1 MRKLAII
8 GAGPMASIYAE
19 RCRQLGIETHCL
31 AWAQGAV
38 ARDDVDHFH
47 DVSVTDLDALVS
59 TCREVGAGGV
69 LPTTELTIF
78 PAAHVA
84 AALGLNG
91 ISPEVARVITDKYR
105 NREATAGVEGLHHPR
120 YWLVRSPEDVAGLGV
135 TYPVIVKPTSEGG
148 KRGVSVVYDED
159 GLSEAVAYAASE
171 KKSTSDIVVEEYV
184 PGGAEY
190 SVESLSYHGEHRI
203 VQVTEKWSSGAPHC
217 VELGHHQPARLDSR
231 MRARV
236 EDVISRA
243 LTAVGVDNG
252 CCHTEI
258 KICDGD
264 IYLIEFNTRPGGD
277 HIAYPLTELSTGYPY
292 ITGIIET
299 AFDVDVLP
307 DPASLGVAWAGICFV
322 TEQTS
327 ALKPVFDTCQN
338 QPWCYEKH
346 QVTEE
351 LRPLTHNRGYDT
363 NYFIYRAED
372 ARPEFLEVWGAGVTG

>member
-1 MRKLAII
+1 MSEEVVEDGKSYEENAYKKAKAFESLPFPVFSDDSGLEITALG
-8 GAGPMASIYAE
+8 GAPGVFSARFSEPFTDVELLGDRQAVLTFAPEVGTLTVAVGLSAVSAE
-19 RCRQLGIETHCL
+19 NARENRLSEVPEL
-31 AWAQGAV
+31 DFDAV
-38 ARDDVDHFH
+38 HARAEA
-47 DVSVTDLDALVS
+47 LWRDAL
-59 TCREVGAGGV
+59 
-69 LPTTELTIF
+69 
-78 PAAHVA
+78 
-84 AALGLNG
+84 
-91 ISPEVARVITDKYR
+91 
-105 NREATAGVEGLHHPR
+105 
-120 YWLVRSPEDVAGLGV
+120 
-135 TYPVIVKPTSEGG
+135 
-148 KRGVSVVYDED
+148 
-159 GLSEAVAYAASE
+159 
-171 KKSTSDIVVEEYV
+171 SDIVVEEYV

-264 IYLIEFNTRPGGD
+264 IYLIEFNARPGGD

-307 DPASLGVAWAGICFV
+307 DPASLGAAWAGICFV

-327 ALKPVFDTCQN
+327 ALKPVFDTCRN

-372 ARPEFLEVWGAGVTG
+372 ARPEFLDVWGAGVTG